1 MDFFCA
7 PAPATVAGPPVGFA
21 RLDAAL
27 SELIRERGARL
38 RESAPSAFAVL
49 RQFAGEPA
57 LERLLAGSDYLFEQL
72 RRRPALMAELAGAVA
87 MPALDGLDET
97 AAMTALRQHRHAVSL
112 QLLVRDFAGLDAIE
126 ATLAGTSQLADD
138 CASAALTWAD
148 RLLQAR
154 HGQARDAGGGAQ
166 SLVVFGLGKL
176 GGGELNFSSDID
188 LVFSYPSAGSTDGA
202 RALDNEAYFQRL
214 GQQLIRLLGENTAD
228 GFAYRVDMR
237 LRPFGSV
244 GRLALSFAA
253 MEQYFQREGRDWER
267 YAWIKARPIAGDIE
281 AGEGFLRELR
291 PFIYRRYFDYTA
303 FEGLREMK
311 AMIEA
316 EVRRRDLDDH
326 LKLGPGG
333 IREIEFI
340 VQLQQLIRGGREPA
354 LRARGLEPALAVLG
368 AEGHLPAE
376 QAQHLLSAYRFLRR
390 LENRLQMLREAQV
403 HSLPEDPFDQSRIA
417 FGLGFDD
424 YAALLAQL
432 DQHRQRVRA
441 AFEDSF
447 DSGRSESVAT
457 PRAGL
462 LQDYWRQVDREPPLA
477 LLQQAG
483 LEPAE
488 PAQARLLQF
497 ARSPVRAQLSARAR
511 ARLDRL
517 LPALLEGLPG
527 RREPLKLLE
536 RTLNFLHA
544 VLKRSSYLALLD
556 ESAPARER
564 LLDTFEASTW
574 MAERLTAHPL
584 LLDDLLDTRSQG
596 APDSPQALVAELDAA
611 LAEVDRSDP
620 EQLLPALNEFRQSI
634 AFRIARA
641 TLFGGQAAALSARQL
656 AWLAEVLLSLL
667 LERAEAEIIER
678 HGRLPGSG
686 VALLGFGSFGARE
699 LGFNSDLD
707 LVFLYRAQPGAES
720 NGERPLDAARYY
732 QRLVQKLLS
741 WLATPTIGGRL
752 YEADLRLRPDGSK
765 GLLISTVDS
774 FEHYQQERAWL
785 WEKQA
790 LVRARFV
797 CGDARI
803 GAAFERVRAD
813 ALATERTPDR
823 VLSEVATMRR
833 RMREALD
840 RSRPGEFDLK
850 QGAGGLVDLEFL
862 LQAGVLSL
870 ARRHPA
876 LLEPR
881 ESIALIK
888 ACADAGWL
896 DTRQAEAL
904 HEAHAELL
912 ALGLRCTLDG
922 RPRLLPEDQTP
933 QAARAVIAAA
943 WHSLGLAD
951 APETAL
957 GSTLTGA

>member
-1 MDFFCA
+1 M
-7 PAPATVAGPPVGFA
+7 P
-21 RLDAAL
+21 DAAL
-27 SELIRERGARL
+27 TELIEERRARL
-38 RESAPSAFAVL
+38 READPAAFD
-49 RQFAGEPA
+49 A
-57 LERLLAGSDYLFEQL
+57 LTHGPIGAALPRLLAASDYVFEQL
-72 RRRPALMAELAGAVA
+72 RRRPALMGGLVA
-87 MPALDGLDET
+87 STPAPALLGLDEA
-97 AAMTALRQHRHAVSL
+97 AAMAALRRYRHAASIG
-112 QLLVRDFAGLDAIE
+112 LVARDFAGIDAIE
-126 ATLAGTSQLADD
+126 STLAQTSQLADD
-138 CASAALTWAD
+138 CSAAALAWCFG
-148 RLLQAR
+148 LLAGR
-154 HGQARDAGGGAQ
+154 HGVPRDGAGLAQ
-166 SLVVFGLGKL
+166 QLVVFGLGKL

-188 LVFSYPSAGSTDGA
+188 LVFGFPAAGSTDGA
-202 RALDNEAYFQRL
+202 RALDNEGFFQRL

-228 GFAYRVDMR
+228 GFCYRVDMR
-237 LRPFGSV
+237 LRPFGTV
-244 GRLALSFAA
+244 GRLALSFSA

-267 YAWIKARPIAGDIE
+267 YAWVKARPIAGDIE

-316 EVRRRDLDDH
+316 EVRRRDLDEH

-354 LRARGLEPALAVLG
+354 LRARGLEAALAVLG
-368 AEGHLPAE
+368 AEGHIPAA
-376 QAQHLLSAYRFLRR
+376 QAQHLLAAYRFLRQ

-403 HSLPEDPFDQSRIA
+403 HSLPEDPFEQARIA
-417 FGLGFDD
+417 HGLGYAD
-424 YAALLAQL
+424 YPALLAQL
-432 DQHRQRVRA
+432 DLHRRRVRE

-462 LQDYWRQVDREPPLA
+462 LQDYWRQIDREPPLQ

-488 PAQARLLQF
+488 AAQARLLQF
-497 ARSPVRAQLSARAR
+497 ARSSARAQLSARAR

-556 ESAPARER
+556 ESGPARAR

-596 APDSPQALVAELDAA
+596 APDGPQALAEELEAA

-620 EQLLPALNEFRQSI
+620 EQLLPALNEFRQSV

-641 TLFGGQAAALSARQL
+641 TLFNAQPATDSARQL
-656 AWLAEVLLSLL
+656 AWLAEVLLTLL
-667 LERAEAEIIER
+667 LERAEAEIIDR
-678 HGRLPGSG
+678 HGRLPDSG

-707 LVFLYRAQPGAES
+707 LVFLYRAREGVES
-720 NGERPLDAARYY
+720 DGERALDAARYY

-774 FEHYQQERAWL
+774 FESYQRERAWL

-803 GAAFERVRAD
+803 GQAFEQVRAQ
-813 ALATERTPDR
+813 ALGAERTRER

-850 QGAGGLVDLEFL
+850 QGEGGLVDLEFL
-862 LQAGVLSL
+862 LQAGVLAL
-870 ARRHPA
+870 GNRHPQ

-881 ESIALIK
+881 ESLALIE
-888 ACADAGWL
+888 ACGSAGWL
-896 DTRQAEAL
+896 DRAQVEAL
-904 HEAHAELL
+904 SQAHAELL

-922 RPRLLPEDQTP
+922 RPRLVRED
-933 QAARAVIAAA
+933 AAPAPTRAAITDA
-943 WHSLGLAD
+943 WRDLGLAE
-951 APETAL
+951 APQTTL
-957 GSTLTGA
+957 GSNPAGA